1 MLVVLFLVNSIQV
14 SDAQSWQE
22 YLEQLSEQEE
32 YEDMNWESYEDV
44 LEGYAE
50 NPINLNTATKEELE
64 QFPFLSA
71 QQIEDIQAY
80 IYQYGEMKSLGEL
93 AMIESI
99 SWYERQLLCCFV
111 YAGEVKRR
119 SFPSF
124 SQIAKYGK
132 HEMVAAVKVPLYE
145 RKGDKDG
152 YWGYPYKHWLRYQ
165 FHYSDYV
172 KMGFVA
178 SQDAGEPFFGGK
190 NNLGYDFYSY
200 YLQIRKWGKLKN
212 LTLGKYR
219 LREGMGLILNSVY

>member
-32 YEDMNWESYEDV
+32 YEDMNWESYEDI

-99 SWYERQLLCCFV
+99 SWYERSCFV
-111 YAGEVKRR
+111 VL
-119 SFPSF
+119 SMP
-124 SQIAKYGK
+124 GK
-132 HEMVAAVKVPLYE
+132 
-145 RKGDKDG
+145 
-152 YWGYPYKHWLRYQ
+152 
-165 FHYSDYV
+165 
-172 KMGFVA
+172 
-178 SQDAGEPFFGGK
+178 
-190 NNLGYDFYSY
+190 
-200 YLQIRKWGKLKN
+200 
-212 LTLGKYR
+212 
-219 LREGMGLILNSVY
+219 